1 MSIHFI
7 SGKPG
12 GGKSLFALRMV
23 VRELVDTQRNVVTN
37 LPIVWGELN
46 AYLQA
51 KYPDK
56 SIDLFARL
64 RLLKED
70 EVPSFFRC
78 RGSKPGAGYPDLMLS
93 DAPGGGTDYAP
104 AFDHPACLYVID
116 ELHMYFNSRAWR
128 ETGKEVLSYLSQ
140 HRKLG
145 DDVICVTQS
154 IGNVDKQFRSVA
166 QDFTY
171 LRNHRKEKLGIFRSF
186 PFFTFSTYMQPAT
199 GQNDQAAETGT
210 FRLDVSGMCKCYNT
224 AAGVGIVGKAADS
237 GERAKGLSVLWVV
250 VAFIAV
256 AVALFYGPD
265 LAMAAVFGGSAK
277 APVKAKEAAA
287 GNPAPLVFQT
297 VPAKPGAAVGVPV
310 VPVARAPVVENPVY
324 LSGVVKLASGCR
336 IYLTTGEVL
345 TERSPGLE
353 LVSDEL
359 VIYRGQVIRWP
370 ARQTGAPVR

>member
-12 GGKSLFALRMV
+12 GGKSLFAMRMV
-23 VRELVDTQRNVVTN
+23 VRELVDTNRNVVTN

-51 KYPDK
+51 KYPHK
-56 SIDLFARL
+56 SVDLFARL
-64 RLLKED
+64 RLLKES
-70 EVPSFFRC
+70 EVPAFYRV
-78 RGSKPGAGYPDLMLS
+78 RGAKPVQGYPELVLAD
-93 DAPGGGTDYAP
+93 GGELGTDYAP
-104 AFDHPACLYVID
+104 AFDHPSCLYVID
-116 ELHMYFNSRAWR
+116 ELHLYFNSRAWR

-210 FRLDVSGMCKCYNT
+210 FRLDVSGLCQCYNT

-237 GERAKGLSVLWVV
+237 GERSRGLSLGWVIVLF
-250 VAFIAV
+250 AAIALG
-256 AVALFYGPD
+256 LFYGPN
-265 LAMAAVFGGSAK
+265 LAISAIVGTPKKSSPLPVASPVFVVVP
-277 APVKAKEAAA
+277 PVTNGPPLAIAAA
-287 GNPAPLVFQT
+287 
-297 VPAKPGAAVGVPV
+297 
-310 VPVARAPVVENPVY
+310 APVVEPVY
-324 LSGVVKLASGCR
+324 LAGVVKLGAGCR
-336 IYLTTGEVL
+336 VYLTDGTVL

-353 LVSDEL
+353 LVGEDL
-359 VIYRGQVIRWP
+359 IVYRGGVVRWP
-370 ARQTGAPVR
+370 PLKVSGQPAQVK

>member
-70 EVPSFFRC
+70 EVPSFYRFR
-78 RGSKPGAGYPDLMLS
+78 GAKPVPGYPDLTLPS
-93 DAPGGGTDYAP
+93 GEAGTDYTA
-104 AFDHPACLYVID
+104 AFDHPSCLYVID

-128 ETGKEVLSYLSQ
+128 ETGKEVLAYLSQ

-199 GQNDQAAETGT
+199 GHNDQAAETGT
-210 FRLDVSGMCKCYNT
+210 FRLDVSGLCRCYNT

-237 GERAKGLSVLWVV
+237 GERSKGLSLAWVV
-250 VAFIAV
+250 VLFVAIALV
-256 AVALFYGPD
+256 LFYGPN
-265 LAMAAVFGGSAK
+265 LAISAIVGGASPKPSTVQTSASP
-277 APVKAKEAAA
+277 PVK
-287 GNPAPLVFQT
+287 GSVAPLVFHP
-297 VPAKPGAAVGVPV
+297 VPAPSAVPSSSPGAIPATS
-310 VPVARAPVVENPVY
+310 PVY
-324 LSGVVKLASGCR
+324 LAGVVKLPTGCR

-359 VIYRGQVIRWP
+359 VVYRGQVLRWP
-370 ARQTGAPVR
+370 PRVK